1 MTYDSYDYLASRV
14 PFPMVDSL
22 IVHGWIL
29 RFEFKFSDVFIEA
42 VFKEETQHDHFEY
55 PQHILNKTTF

>member
-1 MTYDSYDYLASRV
+1 
-14 PFPMVDSL
+14 MVDSL

-55 PQHILNKTTF
+55 PQHIFNKPTF